1 MKILLCQSSPKVN
14 QIRHNADIILS
25 ALQRGINADVD
36 VILLPSFMTTGYPP
50 NLEDTIIWQQQK
62 SSANHLSKLIKR
74 SGKKITLIYG
84 GIEED
89 VLFCNNARR
98 YNVAYVV
105 NDQDVRT
112 VRKQLLP
119 TYDLFN
125 EAKYFHPGEKNSD
138 PIPIE
143 LNDGTTQFCNVLIGQ
158 DIDNFNFK
166 SSKCLAPNSE
176 LIDPL
181 SSLHNSYPLFILA
194 SAPFYLNSLSA
205 TNSLLQ
211 NISSSLK
218 CPVFWCNSSSTNYNI
233 MSAGHSA
240 IVSNGQVF
248 NCKAFQD
255 DEMIFDTATNE
266 RIGYID
272 VASKIHDIPIQ
283 PEDVN
288 TWYLY
293 RSLVSYIQE
302 QCRALGVSKVV
313 FQAKDNLQ
321 SALVAT
327 LAADAIGSENVTGV
341 AIGLALNYF
350 PLLAKRLFICFLEV
364 DQSYTL
370 LQACKDALLSGAKQ
384 VYNKDVT
391 PVHIQQGI
399 NDIILRYFADEY
411 KTIILGAASKY
422 DVIQGG
428 YVDNESYYPFGDL
441 FNNELFKLAE
451 FINKYRVGLV
461 PSQLVKK
468 CNEGLNEVVRLI
480 IEEGQDLITVQKQ
493 FPKLGVY
500 EINRQIRSTKYPRN
514 YLKIKEGTIR
524 EGHRFPS

>member
-14 QIRHNADIILS
+14 QIRHNADIILI
-25 ALQRGINADVD
+25 ALQRGINAEVD
-36 VILLPSFMTTGYPP
+36 VILMPSFITTGYPP

-62 SSANHLSKLIKR
+62 SSADHLSKLIKR

-84 GIEED
+84 GVEED
-89 VLFCNNARR
+89 EGLCKYARR

-105 NDQDVRT
+105 NDQGART

-119 TYDLFN
+119 TYDIFN
-125 EAKYFHPGEKNSD
+125 EAKYFHPGEKNSE
-138 PIPIE
+138 PIPIQ
-143 LNDGTTQFCNVLIGQ
+143 LNDGTTQFCNILIGQ
-158 DIDNFNFK
+158 DIDNFNFQNPV
-166 SSKCLAPNSE
+166 CLAPNSE

-181 SSLHNSYPLFILA
+181 SSLHNAYPLFIIA
-194 SAPFYLNSLSA
+194 SESFHINSFSA
-205 TNSLLQ
+205 TDELLQ
-211 NISSSLK
+211 NMSSSLK
-218 CPVFWCNSSSTNYNI
+218 RPVFWCNSSSPNYDI
-233 MSAGHSA
+233 MSAGHST
-240 IVSNGQVF
+240 IVNNGQVF
-248 NCKAFQD
+248 HCKSFQE
-255 DEMIFDTATNE
+255 DETIFDTAANE
-266 RIGYID
+266 PIGYMD
-272 VASKIHDIPIQ
+272 VAPKIHDIDIQ

-293 RSLVSYIQE
+293 RSLVAYIQE
-302 QCRALGVSKVV
+302 QCRVHNVSKVV

-341 AIGLALNYF
+341 SIGLSLDYF

-370 LQACKDALLSGAKQ
+370 LQAFKDALLSGAKQ

-391 PVHIQQGI
+391 PYHIQQGI
-399 NDIILRYFADEY
+399 NDIILRYFDDEY

-441 FNNELFKLAE
+441 FNNELFQLAE
-451 FINKYRVGLV
+451 FINKYLV
-461 PSQLVKK
+461 NLIPSQLVKK
-468 CNEGLNEVVRLI
+468 CDEGLNEVVRLI

-500 EINRQIRSTKYPRN
+500 EINKRIRSTKYPKN
-514 YLKIKEGTIR
+514 YCKLKKSTIMNG
-524 EGHRFPS
+524 ELK